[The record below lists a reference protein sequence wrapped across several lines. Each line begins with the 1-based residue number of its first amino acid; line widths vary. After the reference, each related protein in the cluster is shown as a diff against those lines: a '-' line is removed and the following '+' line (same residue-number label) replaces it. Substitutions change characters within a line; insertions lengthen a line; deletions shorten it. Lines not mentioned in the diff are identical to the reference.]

1 MLCLALASS
10 KVCLGMVGIS
20 WTSTQT
26 LHPRDVFERAV
37 YTWARRNTCGGTQ
50 YNPINLKAEPMDQIN
65 AEHRV
70 HGTQLN
76 LYNLL

>member
-10 KVCLGMVGIS
+10 KVCLGIVGIW

-26 LHPRDVFERAV
+26 FHPRDVFERAV
-37 YTWARRNTCGGTQ
+37 YTLARRNSCKGTQ
-50 YNPINLKAEPMDQIN
+50 HIPISLKAEPMDQIN

-70 HGTQLN
+70 HGTQMN